1 MLSVGFSVPLK
12 NKLLVPIYLRLGTSV
27 GYNDNIFKFSSSEKN
42 NIDSYNY
49 MGSSSNY
56 DSSIIKPEFR
66 LSYSPKLFKNNI
78 SNFVLYT
85 SSSNYPSVVDKN
97 GLYMSLRFEYKIGPY
112 NWIKFGYKNSAN
124 NFLRFYSDDD
134 IPGNDYLKC
143 NYDSESVFFS
153 YSMSLKP
160 YGWVKFGFSKGT
172 QLFNPNF
179 TEFDL
184 EINTVDLKYY
194 FNFNDFSY
202 SLSLKND
209 NANNFTYANG
219 LNSTAFD
226 RSYNSSS
233 IAFKVG
239 KMMNKYLKKINFGY
253 GVTKRSYVSEALSDP
268 LHSGRSHYE
277 QFISLSLLKELRNDI
292 SIELKYRIRNRQTNS
307 EFDWVEA
314 LKSFSDNQV
323 MVKVIYYTELDLF
336 Y

>member
-1 MLSVGFSVPLK
+1 MPLK
-12 NKLLVPIYLRLGTSV
+12 NKLLVPIYLRLGTSI

-66 LSYSPKLFKNNI
+66 LSYSPKLFENNI
-78 SNFVLYT
+78 SNFILFA
-85 SSSNYPSVVDKN
+85 SSSTYPSVVDKN
-97 GLYMSLRFEYKIGPY
+97 GLYMSIRFEYKIRPY

-134 IPGNDYLKC
+134 IPGNEYLKC
-143 NYDSESVFFS
+143 TYDSESIFFS
-153 YSMSLKP
+153 YSMNLKQ
-160 YGWVKFGFSKGT
+160 YGWVKLGLSKGS

-184 EINTVDLKYY
+184 EINRVDLKYY
-194 FNFNDFSY
+194 FNIKDFNA
-202 SLSLKND
+202 SLSLISD
-209 NANNFTYANG
+209 NADNLTYVNG

-233 IAFKVG
+233 ISFKVG
-239 KMMNKYLKKINFGY
+239 KMMDRYFKKINFSY
-253 GVTKRSYVSEALSDP
+253 GLINRSYISEALSDP

-277 QFISLSLLKELRNDI
+277 QFISISLLKELRNDL
-292 SIELKYRIRNRQTNS
+292 SIELKYRVRNRQTS
-307 EFDWVEA
+307 SAFDWVET
-314 LKSFSDNQV
+314 LKTFSENQI
-323 MVKVIYYTELDLF
+323 MVKMTYYTEMDLF